1 MAAEDSPQ
9 PTAAAA
15 AAAGIARDKRDK
27 RGADKS
33 LQRGLRRTADC
44 PRIGPEN
51 TIHEK

>member
-9 PTAAAA
+9 PTAAATA
-15 AAAGIARDKRDK
+15 AAVARDKRDK